1 VTTVIVG
8 AGTAGCALAARLSE
22 EPDRH
27 VVLIEAGVSG
37 PEIPAELRDA
47 ASIRGAM
54 PGHPANWSFLGQL
67 TPELAYT
74 VVRGKVVGGS
84 SAINGGYF
92 IRALLERRWRPPMG
106 VRERPPGLA
115 RSRV

>member
-1 VTTVIVG
+1 MTTVIVG

-92 IRALLERRWRPPMG
+92 IRARRTDH
-106 VRERPPGLA
+106 LH
-115 RSRV
+115 